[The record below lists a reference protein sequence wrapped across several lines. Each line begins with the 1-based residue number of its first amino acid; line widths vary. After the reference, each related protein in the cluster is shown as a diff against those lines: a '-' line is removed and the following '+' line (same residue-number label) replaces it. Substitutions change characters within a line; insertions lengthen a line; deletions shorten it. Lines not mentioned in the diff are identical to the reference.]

1 MLHAGIGKV
10 SFAEGALKENFAVLA
25 NAVVAARPKKAKGS
39 NFGGYVLKARPPCC
53 NPNPALTCWP
63 CCNPNPALT
72 CWPCL
77 SCYAGLELLL

>member
-39 NFGGYVLKARPPCC
+39 NFGGYVLKARPPRLSFAG
-53 NPNPALTCWP
+53 PA
-63 CCNPNPALT
+63 
-72 CWPCL
+72 
-77 SCYAGLELLL
+77 

>member
-10 SFAEGALKENFAVLA
+10 SFAEGALKENFTVLA

-39 NFGGYVLKARPPCC
+39 NFGGYVLKARA
-53 NPNPALTCWP
+53 PAHIR
-63 CCNPNPALT
+63 
-72 CWPCL
+72 WPCL